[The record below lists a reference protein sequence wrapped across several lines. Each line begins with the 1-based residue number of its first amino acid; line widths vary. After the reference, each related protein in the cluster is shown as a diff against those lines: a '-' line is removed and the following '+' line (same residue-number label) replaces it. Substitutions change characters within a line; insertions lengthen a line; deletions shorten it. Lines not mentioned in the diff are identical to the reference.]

1 KLEKLETRDDKQQ
14 AELTRLQTQ
23 LAEAEQTLADAQQN
37 APAAPKKAADDEALK
52 KAKIEA
58 AMLRAQLRKLE
69 KLETR
74 DDEQQAELTRL
85 QTPLAEAEQ
94 TLADAQQNPP
104 AAPKKAADDE
114 ALKKAKTHA
123 AILPPHR
130 RKLEK
135 LETRDDEQQAELTRL
150 QAQLAQTEQ

>member
-1 KLEKLETRDDKQQ
+1 
-14 AELTRLQTQ
+14 TRLQTQ

-85 QTPLAEAEQ
+85 QAQLAQTEQ
-94 TLADAQQNPP
+94 TLAEAQQNAP
-104 AAPKKAADDE
+104 AAPKKAAGDD
-114 ALKKAKTHA
+114 ALKKAKIELA
-123 AILPPHR
+123 MKR
-130 RKLEK
+130 
-135 LETRDDEQQAELTRL
+135 AELKKAEKAGADEVEL
-150 QAQLAQTEQ
+150 GQLR